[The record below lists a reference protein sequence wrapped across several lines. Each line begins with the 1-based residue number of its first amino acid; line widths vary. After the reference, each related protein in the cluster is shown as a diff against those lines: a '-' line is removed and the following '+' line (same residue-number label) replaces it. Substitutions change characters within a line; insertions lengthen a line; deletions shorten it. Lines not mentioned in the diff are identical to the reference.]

1 VSQLV
6 TETNVPRLET
16 EMSNDTTQIG
26 YARVSRA
33 DQDPQLQIDALKRA
47 GCAKIFVDHMTGS
60 HMDRPQLTAAL
71 EYVRRGDTLVLWKM
85 DRAGRNTRGVLELVE
100 DLTRRGVGLRSITE
114 EIDTS
119 GPMGKAI
126 LTVMLAFGTLE
137 RDVLIERTRAGLD
150 AARARGRVG
159 GRPTVVSAHKLEA
172 AKALIRGGATVTA
185 AAMAVNVSRSSLYRG
200 LARTDG
206 RLPNVGTG

>member
-1 VSQLV
+1 
-6 TETNVPRLET
+6 
-16 EMSNDTTQIG
+16 MSSGGFGAPSSVRSLRESLRGATLH
-26 YARVSRA
+26 A
-33 DQDPQLQIDALKRA
+33 DFL
-47 GCAKIFVDHMTGS
+47 GGHV
-60 HMDRPQLTAAL
+60 AA
-71 EYVRRGDTLVLWKM
+71 RGDTLVLWKM

-114 EIDTS
+114 EIDTF

-137 RDVLIERTRAGLD
+137 RDVLIERTRAGFD

-159 GRPTVVSAHKLEA
+159 GRPTVVSLDKLKA
-172 AKALIRGGATVTA
+172 ARALIRSGATVTA
-185 AAMAVNVSRSSLYRG
+185 AAEAVSVSRSSLYRG

-206 RLPNVGTG
+206 PLPKVGSD

>member
-1 VSQLV
+1 
-6 TETNVPRLET
+6 
-16 EMSNDTTQIG
+16 MSNETSLVG

-47 GCAKIFVDHMTGS
+47 GCAKIYTDHMTGS

-100 DLTRRGVGLRSITE
+100 DMTRRGVGLRSITE
-114 EIDTS
+114 EIDTG

-126 LTVMLAFGTLE
+126 LTRALPEVELPSYLADRWAQAPAPAAVRSGT
-137 RDVLIERTRAGLD
+137 DHT
-150 AARARGRVG
+150 
-159 GRPTVVSAHKLEA
+159 GRP
-172 AKALIRGGATVTA
+172 G
-185 AAMAVNVSRSSLYRG
+185 
-200 LARTDG
+200 
-206 RLPNVGTG
+206 

>member
-1 VSQLV
+1 
-6 TETNVPRLET
+6 
-16 EMSNDTTQIG
+16 MSNETTQIG

-47 GCAKIFVDHMTGS
+47 GCTKIFVDHMTGS

-114 EIDTS
+114 EIDTG

-137 RDVLIERTRAGLD
+137 RDVLIERTCAGLD

-172 AKALIRGGATVTA
+172 AKALIRSGATVTA
-185 AAMAVNVSRSSLYRG
+185 AAEAVSVSRSSLYRG
-200 LARTDG
+200 LARTVRPLTSAGSD
-206 RLPNVGTG
+206 

>member
-1 VSQLV
+1 
-6 TETNVPRLET
+6 
-16 EMSNDTTQIG
+16 MANDTTQIG

-33 DQDPQLQIDALKRA
+33 DQDPQLQIDALEGA

-150 AARARGRVG
+150 AARALGRVG
-159 GRPTVVSAHKLEA
+159 GRPTVVSSDKLEA
-172 AKALIRGGATVTA
+172 ARSLIGSGVSVMA
-185 AAMAVNVSRSSLYRG
+185 AARAVNISRSSLYRG
-200 LARTDG
+200 LARTEG
-206 RLPNVGTG
+206 PLPNVGSD

>member
-1 VSQLV
+1 MSN
-6 TETNVPRLET
+6 ETNQV
-16 EMSNDTTQIG
+16 G

-47 GCAKIFVDHMTGS
+47 GCTKIFVDHMTGS

-185 AAMAVNVSRSSLYRG
+185 AAEAVSVSRSSLYRG

-206 RLPNVGTG
+206 PLPKVGSD

>member
-1 VSQLV
+1 
-6 TETNVPRLET
+6 
-16 EMSNDTTQIG
+16 MSNETSLVG

-47 GCAKIFVDHMTGS
+47 GCAKIYTDHMTGS

-172 AKALIRGGATVTA
+172 AKALIRSGATVTA
-185 AAMAVNVSRSSLYRG
+185 AAEAVSVSRSSLYRG
-200 LARTDG
+200 LAKADG
-206 RLPNVGTG
+206 ALRNFSD

>member
-1 VSQLV
+1 MSN
-6 TETNVPRLET
+6 ETNQV
-16 EMSNDTTQIG
+16 G

-33 DQDPQLQIDALKRA
+33 DQDPQLQIDALKGA

-172 AKALIRGGATVTA
+172 AKALIRGGATVPA
-185 AAMAVNVSRSSLYRG
+185 AAEAVSVSRSSLYRG
-200 LARTDG
+200 LARTVG
-206 RLPNVGTG
+206 PLPSAGSD